1 MGSSFK
7 EMVERD
13 RRLVFLDLDEFGE
26 EHRVEG
32 KTITVVL
39 DDNALKQRQGGAR
52 AGRGR
57 VLADALRSSR
67 GSACSAPGW

>member
-39 DDNALKQRQGGAR
+39 DDNALKQRQGGKSWAWQSPR
-52 AGRGR
+52 
-57 VLADALRSSR
+57 
-67 GSACSAPGW
+67 

>member
-32 KTITVVL
+32 KTFPFVL
-39 DDNALKQRQGGAR
+39 YEIALKLRHGGKSWAWQSPR
-52 AGRGR
+52 
-57 VLADALRSSR
+57 
-67 GSACSAPGW
+67 

>member
-1 MGSSFK
+1 MGFSFK

-26 EHRVEG
+26 EHRVES

-39 DDNALKQRQGGAR
+39 DDNALRQRQGGQEL
-52 AGRGR
+52 G
-57 VLADALRSSR
+57 LSLIHI
-67 GSACSAPGW
+67 